1 MAESE
6 HAHDL
11 QWLRKTFLF
20 KNKPLSALLKLN
32 KQLIRK
38 QLYEKYFCGQEGQ
51 NWKTFT
57 LSAGRKRALPGRPCS
72 LQLFQEDLQRLLAN
86 MLPPPSHHEITVQ
99 DHDQE
104 KSQEHEPSSQSKDQ
118 SKDQE
123 DTQNSN
129 VRFST
134 LRRLALESKMSLAS
148 QALEGPYHADYLT
161 FEEFTVFLC
170 HVAVYIHDP
179 EAREKYDRDHSSKQK
194 PSVDRDQGH
203 AIFLLSS
210 HATAGSKKPAHLQIA
225 LSLQTLLVE
234 MKKNQML
241 EHEEFEFC
249 EADLDAFKGYLEKLP
264 ASSTGASFM
273 ALAERSSMAL
283 SQGQGDD
290 PKDAGPGG
298 QQSLYP
304 RRRKPAEESS
314 DYTEGYDSA

>member
-1 MAESE
+1 M
-6 HAHDL
+6 
-11 QWLRKTFLF
+11 
-20 KNKPLSALLKLN
+20 KL
-32 KQLIRK
+32 
-38 QLYEKYFCGQEGQ
+38 
-51 NWKTFT
+51 
-57 LSAGRKRALPGRPCS
+57 
-72 LQLFQEDLQRLLAN
+72 
-86 MLPPPSHHEITVQ
+86 
-99 DHDQE
+99 
-104 KSQEHEPSSQSKDQ
+104 
-118 SKDQE
+118 
-123 DTQNSN
+123 
-129 VRFST
+129 ST

-148 QALEGPYHADYLT
+148 QALEGPFHANYLT

-170 HVAVYIHDP
+170 HVAIYINDL
-179 EAREKYDRDHSSKQK
+179 EAREKYDRDLSSKKK
-194 PSVDRDQGH
+194 PSVDRDQGN

-249 EADLDAFKGYLEKLP
+249 EADLDAFQSYLEKLA

-273 ALAERSSMAL
+273 ALAKKSSMAL

-290 PKDAGPGG
+290 PKDASAGG

-304 RRRKPAEESS
+304 RRKKLPEESS